1 MAKASFQ
8 WVCTYCD
15 ASDLA
20 ESPEMAKL
28 AVDVHVSLFHG
39 APREGIPTQGEPEGT
54 VLIQREGG
62 PAATEAAGRPAG
74 GSLDQLPVSSPP
86 SRGSC
91 WRRALRSLIRH
102 GGRR

>member
-1 MAKASFQ
+1 MAKASFR

-20 ESPEMAKL
+20 ESPEIAKL

-39 APREGIPTQGEPEGT
+39 APREGIRTQGEPEGA
-54 VLIQREGG
+54 VLIRREGG
-62 PAATEAAGRPAG
+62 PAATEAAGLVAG
-74 GSLDQLPVSSPP
+74 GSDQLPISSPP
-86 SRGSC
+86 SRGNR
-91 WRRALRSLIRH
+91 WWRALRSLIRH